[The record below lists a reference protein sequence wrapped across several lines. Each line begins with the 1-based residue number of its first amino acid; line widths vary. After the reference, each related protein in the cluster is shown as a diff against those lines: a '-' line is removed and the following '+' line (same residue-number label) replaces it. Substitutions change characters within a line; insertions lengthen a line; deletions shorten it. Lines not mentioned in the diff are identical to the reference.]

1 MIISATV
8 LAITSVFGEGGVVGG
23 SPSKDEGVLKKW
35 LDRLADALKRLSGK
49 RFLGP
54 FLGIR
59 YQMMQQ
65 MIILS
70 LYRIPS

>member
-1 MIISATV
+1 MIISTTL
-8 LAITSVFGEGGVVGG
+8 LAITSVFGEGVVVGG